1 MTIGLVCAAPVA
13 AQQVSPDSMFNP
25 ANAKINSYSNPT
37 YNFSILPPQGWIL
50 ASPENKSDSALAV
63 FTNENPASEA
73 NFAIYFSQGKPIPPS
88 VLSVPDSQIL
98 AAAIPKL
105 FDTSKFTVYQKN
117 IERFSDGFVIEA
129 VASQNQTGKNSP
141 IIEEFS
147 FWLDDGRQFFLV
159 MASAQSGFY
168 KNAAD
173 FERSAYTFYAG
184 PPPSDVKI
192 PPWVRNSAKWW
203 SDGTIDDKNFLSGI
217 TYLVRQGIIVVPHTN
232 STAQGQEQIP
242 PWIKTSAGWWASG
255 QISDEDFVK
264 GIQYL
269 ISSGIIKI

>member
-1 MTIGLVCAAPVA
+1 MPRSTRT
-13 AQQVSPDSMFNP
+13 
-25 ANAKINSYSNPT
+25 PT
-37 YNFSILPPQGWIL
+37 HLQLSILPLRVIL

-141 IIEEFS
+141 IIEEF
-147 FWLDDGRQFFLV
+147 FIL
-159 MASAQSGFY
+159 A
-168 KNAAD
+168 
-173 FERSAYTFYAG
+173 
-184 PPPSDVKI
+184 
-192 PPWVRNSAKWW
+192 
-203 SDGTIDDKNFLSGI
+203 
-217 TYLVRQGIIVVPHTN
+217 
-232 STAQGQEQIP
+232 
-242 PWIKTSAGWWASG
+242 
-255 QISDEDFVK
+255 
-264 GIQYL
+264 
-269 ISSGIIKI
+269 